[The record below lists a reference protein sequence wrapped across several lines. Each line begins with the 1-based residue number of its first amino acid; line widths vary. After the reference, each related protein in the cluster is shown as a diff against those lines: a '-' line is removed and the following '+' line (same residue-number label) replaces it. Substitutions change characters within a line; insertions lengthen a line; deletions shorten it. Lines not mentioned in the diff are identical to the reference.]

1 MVDFHTHI
9 LPGVDD
15 GAKTSEEAIK
25 LFKEAKMAGFDKI
38 ILTSHYMEDYFKV
51 EVLERKK
58 IYEELKS
65 LIESQNINLKI
76 FMGYD
81 IFITENIIN
90 LLKNNKICTQ
100 NNTNYVLFE
109 LPFNIKPINI
119 IDAIYEMQ
127 QHKLIPILAHPERYA
142 YFYDEPDIFYELVDK
157 GVLLQAN
164 FGSFIGQYGKRAK
177 IMAEKLLT
185 SNLIQVLGSDV
196 HRPDTIYK
204 KIPEILDVLA
214 DLVGIDKV
222 NQLTEINPNLIL
234 ENKRIDVENYYPIK
248 FKFKEKI
255 IMKKSKS

>member
-1 MVDFHTHI
+1 LVS
-9 LPGVDD
+9 P
-15 GAKTSEEAIK
+15 TSKRSSLVSTLSFK
-25 LFKEAKMAGFDKI
+25 LRVKIAGFDSVI
-38 ILTSHYMEDYFKV
+38 STSHYMEDYFKV

-76 FMGYD
+76 FMGNE

-142 YFYDEPDIFYELVDK
+142 YFYDEWLVFIIFNR
-157 GVLLQAN
+157 LL
-164 FGSFIGQYGKRAK
+164 FEYIRK
-177 IMAEKLLT
+177 M
-185 SNLIQVLGSDV
+185 
-196 HRPDTIYK
+196 
-204 KIPEILDVLA
+204 
-214 DLVGIDKV
+214 
-222 NQLTEINPNLIL
+222 
-234 ENKRIDVENYYPIK
+234 
-248 FKFKEKI
+248 
-255 IMKKSKS
+255 